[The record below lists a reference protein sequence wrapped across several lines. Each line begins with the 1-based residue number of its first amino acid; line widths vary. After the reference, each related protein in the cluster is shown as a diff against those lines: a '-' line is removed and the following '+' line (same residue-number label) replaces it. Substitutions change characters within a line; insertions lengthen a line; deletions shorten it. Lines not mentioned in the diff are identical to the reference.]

1 MSETA
6 PPSRTGTR
14 FGPYQLLRLLGRGG
28 MGEVYEARDTVK
40 NRVVALKLMSEKFSS
55 DPVFRERM
63 QREAHTAGR
72 LQEPHIVPIHDHG
85 EIDGQ
90 LFIDMRMVEG
100 TDLAALLS
108 RQGALPPPRAVNIIR
123 QIAAALNAAHAA
135 GVTHRDVK
143 PENIIVT
150 DQDFA
155 YLVDFGIA
163 AAAAEQHLTG
173 TGVAIGSWNYMA
185 PERFGNEGVTH
196 IVDIY
201 ALACV
206 LHECLTGA
214 TPYRADSLSVL
225 MAAHFYQPIP
235 RPSQSRPGIPAAF
248 DEVIARG
255 MAKDPGTRYPT
266 ARDLAIAAD
275 QALNTPDT
283 FAPPMPG
290 TATPPVPWSPTP
302 PASRQSSSRPVV
314 LGIAAVAVGA
324 LVVGAVWLG
333 TDHDGGH
340 GQAGTN
346 HTTPTAPMSETTT
359 TTVATLPA
367 NQLETVILSAAEIN
381 TVMGTSNL
389 QPNGQI
395 ETQLEDPTTVLS
407 IEECRGALFPGQG
420 PVYGRSGFTGAR
432 GWDYIAKAPD
442 SFVFT
447 YAVSFPAAD
456 QARGFVSKSAASWK
470 ACAGQTV
477 TATAP
482 QGSVKDLLGDVTGD
496 PPKIVQSQTSHAN
509 GYACQ
514 HALSATSNLVLDVL
528 ACQSGITDQAS
539 RVADAMAAKMP
550 K

>member
-6 PPSRTGTR
+6 PPSRAGTR

-72 LQEPHIVPIHDHG
+72 LQEPHIVPIHDYG

-108 RQGALPPPRAVNIIR
+108 RQGALPPPRAVNIVR

-143 PENIIVT
+143 PENIIVN

-185 PERFGNEGVTH
+185 PERFGNDGVTH
-196 IVDIY
+196 LVDVY

-235 RPSQSRPGIPAAF
+235 RPSQSQPGIPAAF

-255 MAKDPGTRYPT
+255 MAKDPGDRYPT
-266 ARDLAIAAD
+266 ARELAMAAD

-290 TATPPVPWSPTP
+290 TAIPPAPWSPTP
-302 PASRQSSSRPVV
+302 APRQSSSRPVL
-314 LGIAAVAVGA
+314 LGIAAVAIGA
-324 LVVGAVWLG
+324 LVVGGVWLG
-333 TDHDGGH
+333 TDHNSGRGP
-340 GQAGTN
+340 AGAG
-346 HTTPTAPMSETTT
+346 HTTSSTTT
-359 TTVATLPA
+359 TTPTQAMLPA
-367 NQLETVILSAAEIN
+367 NQLQTILLSAAETN
-381 TVMGTSNL
+381 SAMGTSNL
-389 QPNGQI
+389 QPLGEI
-395 ETQLEDPTTVLS
+395 EAQLEDPVDTLS
-407 IEECRGALFPGQG
+407 IEECRGALLPGQG
-420 PVYGRSGFTGAR
+420 PVYGRSGFTGVR
-432 GWDYIAKAPD
+432 GQGFNAEAPGY
-442 SFVFT
+442 FVAIT
-447 YAVSFPAAD
+447 AVSFPSAD
-456 QARGFVSKSAASWK
+456 QALGFVRNSALSWK

-477 TATAP
+477 TITAA
-482 QGSVKDLLGDVTGD
+482 QGSLRYKFGDVTGG
-496 PPKIVQSQTSHAN
+496 PPKIVQSETLEGSN
-509 GYACQ
+509 GASCQ
-514 HALSATSNLVLDVL
+514 HALSATSNVILDVVV
-528 ACQSGITDQAS
+528 SGRGITDQAS
-539 RVADAMAAKMP
+539 RIADAMAAKMP

>member
-14 FGPYQLLRLLGRGG
+14 FGPYELLRLLGRGG

-72 LQEPHIVPIHDHG
+72 LQEPHIVPIHDYG

-173 TGVAIGSWNYMA
+173 AGVAIGSWNYMA

-196 IVDIY
+196 LVDIY

-235 RPSQSRPGIPAAF
+235 HPSQSRPGIPAAF
-248 DEVIARG
+248 DEVVARG
-255 MAKDPGTRYPT
+255 MAKDPGDRYPT
-266 ARDLAIAAD
+266 ARDLAMAAD

-290 TATPPVPWSPTP
+290 TVIPPVPWSPTP
-302 PASRQSSSRPVV
+302 PTPRQSSSRPVL
-314 LGIAAVAVGA
+314 LGVAAVAVGV
-324 LVVGAVWLG
+324 LVVGGVWLG
-333 TDHDGGH
+333 TDHNGGR
-340 GQAGTN
+340 GPAGAD
-346 HTTPTAPMSETTT
+346 HTTPSATTT
-359 TTVATLPA
+359 TPTVAMLPA
-367 NQLETVILSAAEIN
+367 NQLQTVVLGAPEIN
-381 TVMGTSNL
+381 TLLGMSDLQSND
-389 QPNGQI
+389 QI
-395 ETQLEDPTTVLS
+395 QAQLEDPVGILS
-407 IEECRGALFPGQG
+407 IEECRGALLPGQG
-420 PVYGRSGFTGAR
+420 SVYGRSGFTGAR
-432 GWDYIAKAPD
+432 GQSYEATA
-442 SFVFT
+442 SGTFVGT
-447 YAVSFPAAD
+447 YAVSFPSAD
-456 QARGFVSKSAASWK
+456 QARGFVRNSEPSWK
-470 ACAGQTV
+470 TCAGQTV
-477 TATAP
+477 TDTAP
-482 QGSVKDLLGDVTGD
+482 QGSLRYKFGDVTGD
-496 PPKIVQSQTSHAN
+496 PPKIVQSETLQGSN
-509 GYACQ
+509 GASCQ
-514 HALSATSNLVLDVL
+514 HALSATSNVILDVV
-528 ACQSGITDQAS
+528 ACGRGITDQAS
-539 RVADAMAAKMP
+539 RIADAMAAKMP

>member
-185 PERFGNEGVTH
+185 PERFGDEGVNH
-196 IVDIY
+196 LVDIY

-235 RPSQSRPGIPAAF
+235 RASQSRPGVPAAF

-255 MAKDPGTRYPT
+255 MAKDPGARYPT

-302 PASRQSSSRPVV
+302 PASRQSSSRPVL
-314 LGIAAVAVGA
+314 LGIAAVAIGA
-324 LVVGAVWLG
+324 LVVGGVWLG
-333 TDHDGGH
+333 TDHNGGS
-340 GQAGTN
+340 GPSGAN
-346 HTTPTAPMSETTT
+346 HTTPSATTT
-359 TTVATLPA
+359 TPTQAMLPA
-367 NQLETVILSAAEIN
+367 NQLQTILLSAAEIN
-381 TVMGTSNL
+381 SAMGTSNL
-389 QPNGQI
+389 QPLG
-395 ETQLEDPTTVLS
+395 EVEAQLEDPVDTLS
-407 IEECRGALFPGQG
+407 IEECRGALLPGQG
-420 PVYGRSGFTGAR
+420 PVYGRSGFTGVR
-432 GWDYIAKAPD
+432 GQGFNAEAPD
-442 SFVFT
+442 YFVAIT
-447 YAVSFPAAD
+447 AVSFPSAD
-456 QARGFVSKSAASWK
+456 QALGFVRTSASSWK
-470 ACAGQTV
+470 ACAGRTVTV
-477 TATAP
+477 TAA
-482 QGSVKDLLGDVTGD
+482 QGSLKYQFGDVAGD
-496 PPKIVQSQTSHAN
+496 PPKIVQSETLQGSN
-509 GYACQ
+509 GASCQ
-514 HALSATSNLVLDVL
+514 HALSATSNVILDVVV
-528 ACQSGITDQAS
+528 SGRGIADQAS
-539 RVADAMAAKMP
+539 RIANAMAAKMP